1 MANGKLRVYFTV
13 DTETSMGGAWNNP
26 AYSPLPL
33 ERSVFGLHNSRFYGV
48 PLLMDILEEYGFR
61 ATFFTE
67 VFCAYLVGF
76 EEVEKVFRQIRTR
89 GHDPQL
95 HLHPV
100 FRFYR
105 DYLRGMP
112 RREIDLMFRLSPEEQ
127 HDLVREGV
135 QLFRQFNGKPPRA
148 YRAGCYGASEV
159 TLKALRQNG
168 VEIDSSYNLAYL
180 GKTCGFQ
187 TSPLNAPS
195 MMEGLH
201 EFPLTVFQGPAIS
214 GPRMLEIHAVSVT
227 EILATIRAMQ
237 GAGCQDVVLSLH
249 SFSLLKNLGIRYAN
263 YRPDHIVIRR
273 LRKVCAAL
281 RDLRDEI
288 EVQVMGEVNLSS
300 IPVPQPQIV
309 PSLGW
314 LKPGMR
320 TMVQLVNRIP
330 WV

>member
-1 MANGKLRVYFTV
+1 MANDKLRIYFTV
-13 DTETSMGGAWNNP
+13 DTETSMGGAWRNP
-26 AYSPLPL
+26 QFAPLPL
-33 ERSVFGLHNSRFYGV
+33 ERSIFGLYNSRYYGI

-76 EEVEKVFRQIRTR
+76 EEVAKVFQQIRDR

-105 DYLRGMP
+105 DFLQGMP
-112 RREIDLMFRLSPEEQ
+112 RREIDLMFRLSPKEQ
-127 HDLVREGV
+127 LELVREGV
-135 QLFRQFNGKPPRA
+135 GLFCQFNGKPPRA

-159 TLKALRQNG
+159 TLRALRENG
-168 VEIDSSYNLAYL
+168 VEIDSSYNLASI
-180 GKTCGFQ
+180 GKSCGFQ
-187 TSPLNAPS
+187 VAPLNAPTQI
-195 MMEGLH
+195 EGLY
-201 EFPLTVFQGPAIS
+201 EFPLTVFRGATSS
-214 GPRMLEIHAVSVT
+214 GHRMLEIHAVSIK
-227 EILATIRAMQ
+227 EILATVRALQ
-237 GAGCQDVVLSLH
+237 EAGCRDAVLSLH
-249 SFSLLKNLGIRYAN
+249 SFSLLKNLGVRYEN

-273 LRKVCAAL
+273 LRKLCALLSEL
-281 RDLRDEI
+281 R
-288 EVQVMGEVNLSS
+288 GEVEVSVLGEVALSS

-309 PSLGW
+309 PFLGW
-314 LKPGMR
+314 LKPSMR